1 MRQGLVEYAV
11 VSGVL
16 LALAAGAIA
25 LYGNELRAALGVRP
39 APVVVRPAPA
49 APAAHAAAR
58 PVMATSG
65 LGSRTRSNPH
75 LKVNSG
81 SGA

>member
-16 LALAAGAIA
+16 VALVAGAIA

-39 APVVVRPAPA
+39 APGAARPAPA
-49 APAAHAAAR
+49 APAAPPRA
-58 PVMATSG
+58 P
-65 LGSRTRSNPH
+65 
-75 LKVNSG
+75 
-81 SGA
+81 

>member
-39 APVVVRPAPA
+39 APVAVRPAPA
-49 APAAHAAAR
+49 APAATPPRA
-58 PVMATSG
+58 P
-65 LGSRTRSNPH
+65 
-75 LKVNSG
+75 
-81 SGA
+81 

>member
-25 LYGNELRAALGVRP
+25 LYGNELRTALGVRP

-49 APAAHAAAR
+49 GPAVPSANT
-58 PVMATSG
+58 P
-65 LGSRTRSNPH
+65 
-75 LKVNSG
+75 
-81 SGA
+81 